1 MSFIW
6 PIMLVFL
13 LLVPLYVV
21 MYMRLQRQR
30 RQMAERY
37 GSLGFGNM
45 GASLSGKRRH
55 VPALFFLVGLTLL
68 LFSLA
73 RPQTV
78 VSLPR
83 VEGTVMLAFDVSGSM
98 SATDMQPTRME
109 AAKVAAR
116 DFVQRQPSTVQI
128 GVVAFSDS
136 GLAVQPPT
144 NDQTLILASID
155 RLTPQRGTSLGQG
168 ILAALATLDADEE
181 QNVRRYSTLNV
192 TPTPVPAGSNNSSAI
207 VLLSDG
213 ENNANPAPQAA
224 AQAAADRG
232 VRIYTIGIGSVAGTT
247 LEVNGFSVH
256 TQLDEALL
264 KDVAQISQGMYYNA
278 QNGEE
283 LRSIYQNL
291 NLQFVIKQE
300 DMEITSLLAAA
311 SIVIILVGAIFSML
325 WFGRI
330 P

>member
-37 GSLGFGNM
+37 GSMGLGTM
-45 GASLSGKRRH
+45 GAGLSGKRRH
-55 VPALFFLVGLTLL
+55 IPAAFFLVGLTLL

-116 DFVQRQPSTVQI
+116 EFVQRQPSTVQI

-144 NDQTLILASID
+144 NDQALIMASID

-168 ILAALATLDADEE
+168 ILAALATLEADKE
-181 QNVRRYSTLNV
+181 QTVRRYSTLNV
-192 TPTPVPAGSNNSSAI
+192 TPTPVAAGSNNSSAI

-278 QNGEE
+278 QNGDE

-300 DMEITSLLAAA
+300 DMEVTSLLAAA
-311 SIVIILVGAIFSML
+311 SIVIILVGAVFSMI
-325 WFGRI
+325 WFGRV